1 MYERDVFYYIF
12 VFSMYKYKENWK
24 NLFMVFEI
32 WEYMIMEKFV
42 FLNVIL
48 FCVVFKIEVVLYFI
62 IWCGLIS

>member
-1 MYERDVFYYIF
+1 MYESDVFYYIF

-48 FCVVFKIEVVLYFI
+48 FCVVFKIEVV
-62 IWCGLIS
+62 